1 MNLRHPA
8 WLSCALTAMVTLA
21 TAFATAFVA
30 APAQAASAAIDRL
43 KTYDGTT
50 GTAFLDV
57 NVQLYAAPVKGK
69 YGQPQSY
76 RAQLLFARPDR
87 FRLVLHPGLKNE
99 YRAVGS
105 AGTVQWLDL
114 GTGLSGQG
122 KADEY
127 VDAGALD
134 LLRTVGQ
141 LSRYAPAQEL
151 PMPPNSTLRGAVLH
165 PVSYGSH
172 VLRAVAWFRNDQPHL
187 FEIHYRDG
195 RKLYAAVSTFQQNV
209 TTKPSDF
216 VL

>member
-1 MNLRHPA
+1 MNLRHSA
-8 WLSCALTAMVTLA
+8 WTSLALMATLGLG
-21 TAFATAFVA
+21 TLFAA
-30 APAQAASAAIDRL
+30 APSQAASAAIDRL

-50 GTAFLDV
+50 STAYLDV
-57 NVQLYAAPVKGK
+57 NVQLYAPPVKGK

-105 AGTVQWLDL
+105 AGSVQWLDL

-122 KADEY
+122 KAEEY

-141 LSRYAPAQEL
+141 LSRYAPAKEL
-151 PMPPNSTLRGAVLH
+151 PISPNSPLRGAVLR
-165 PVSYGSH
+165 PASYGSQ
-172 VLRAVAWFRNDQPHL
+172 VLRAVVWFRNDQPHQ

-209 TTKPSDF
+209 STKPSDF
-216 VL
+216 ML